1 MSRLPNLPPSPYD
14 PAEVDAA
21 AERAMQWAQSTRTR
35 VEQDA
40 LRAIQDQRVNAE
52 MDRLDSQGE
61 IRAAGHL
68 MFSNLHARQGRLSP
82 DERFAQARW
91 AAENVY
97 SKYPSIGSQQMT
109 QLLLSILDQLEG
121 GPAPDPNAAN
131 LAMRKAIRDDVL
143 VEVPRRVLNARQ
155 LEQGGELLPQE
166 QEFDDA
172 RRQQAIDDARRQA
185 QRPPEG
191 P

>member
-1 MSRLPNLPPSPYD
+1 MSRLPNLPPSPWD

-21 AERAMQWAQSTRTR
+21 AERAVQRGQTERTR
-35 VEQDA
+35 VEQEA
-40 LRAIQDQRVNAE
+40 LRAIQNQRVKAE

-61 IRAAGHL
+61 LRAAGHL
-68 MFSNLHARQGRLSP
+68 MFSNLHTQQGRLSP

-97 SKYPSIGSQQMT
+97 SKYPSLGTSQMT
-109 QLLLSILDQLEG
+109 QLLLGILDQLEG
-121 GPAPDPNAAN
+121 GPAPDPNVGN
-131 LAMRKAIRDDVL
+131 EAMRRAISEDSVNDIPNRI
-143 VEVPRRVLNARQ
+143 RNARQ
-155 LEQGGELLPQE
+155 VEQGGELS
-166 QEFDDA
+166 EFEKEREA
-172 RRQQAIDDARRQA
+172 SRRQRGIDEARRQA